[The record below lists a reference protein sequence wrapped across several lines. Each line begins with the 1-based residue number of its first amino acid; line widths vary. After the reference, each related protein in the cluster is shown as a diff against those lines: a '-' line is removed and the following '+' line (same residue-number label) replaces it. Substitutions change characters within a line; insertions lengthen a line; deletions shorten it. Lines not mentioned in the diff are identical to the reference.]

1 MKKKIIAL
9 LTAVFALVTG
19 LFVLTGCSNT
29 PQNGFDIE
37 LAKAFAEETGIE
49 LRLQEIKW
57 ENKMRK

>member
-29 PQNGFDIE
+29 PQKGFDIE